1 MGPER
6 GEDEK
11 YRKNFLVFGVGP
23 HKCPGY
29 QYAINHLMAFVAV
42 VVTRASW
49 TRTRTP
55 KSSNIAYLP
64 TIYPADCII
73 DIRPIGRVLDTE

>member
-6 GEDEK
+6 GEDVK
-11 YRKNFLVFGVGP
+11 YKRNFLVFGSGP
-23 HKCPGY
+23 HKCVGY

-42 VVTRASW
+42 LVTRASW

-55 KSSNIAYLP
+55 KSSDLVYLP
-64 TIYPADCII
+64 TIYPADCIV
-73 DIRPIGRVLDTE
+73 DIRPRSGMFD